1 MVEADISTTQPINI
15 QVATQNATS
24 YLHSLE
30 PYIGGQITDVRLEEV
45 ELSEDDKFWFVTLGF
60 DRPIETPFALVK
72 NQMHREYKQFK
83 IDAVTGDV
91 KAMKIRTV

>member
-1 MVEADISTTQPINI
+1 MVEADISATQSINI

-72 NQMHREYKQFK
+72 NQTHREYKQFK
-83 IDAVTGDV
+83 IDAATGDV